1 MKKQMMMLLA
11 IAAMAGCSKS
21 EVVDN
26 PNDDGNTPIKLKTFV
41 GKAVKAAE
49 TTTANLTSFQME
61 AYTTSAAFPGT
72 ASTDEPTSFI
82 ASQLVSR
89 TGSTGSYSWPYT
101 GPQYW
106 PQGKKVSFFAYAP
119 ANGVTYV
126 APTGANWPN
135 FTYTV
140 AAEASQADLIVAQR
154 TDQDASTNSGS
165 VALTFNHA
173 LSQILFK
180 AKCEN
185 ADFTAVVKTIELSGI
200 QNEGTYTFAT
210 SASEGTAIEGAWSSV
225 TGTAGYA
232 YLTNGSVA
240 IAKTTSDPIAGTNG
254 ALMLMPQTLTNAKLK
269 VVYEVTLG
277 TGETAQT
284 FDVTKENVELK
295 ETWAPGMKYTYDL
308 TLVSDAKKITLDPSV
323 KPWTEGTITDQ
334 PSL

>member
-26 PNDDGNTPIKLKTFV
+26 PNGDGNTPIKLKTFV
-41 GKAVKAAE
+41 GKSVKAAE

-61 AYTTSAAFPGT
+61 AYTTAAAYPG
-72 ASTDEPTSFI
+72 ADAPTSFI
-82 ASQLVSR
+82 SSAV
-89 TGSTGSYSWPYT
+89 TTPGSWTYT

-106 PQGKKVSFFAYAP
+106 PQSLKVSFFAYAP
-119 ANGVTYV
+119 TTGVTYA
-126 APTGANWPN
+126 APAAAGWPGL
-135 FTYTV
+135 TYTV

-180 AKCEN
+180 AKCAT

-210 SASEGTAIEGAWSSV
+210 SATEGTAIEGSWSGV
-225 TGTAGYA
+225 KGAAGYA
-232 YLTNGSVA
+232 YLTNGTAA
-240 IAKTTSDPIAGTNG
+240 ITSAGEAIAGTNG

-277 TGETAQT
+277 NQK
-284 FDVTKENVELK
+284 FDVTKEDVALTG
-295 ETWAPGMKYTYDL
+295 TWAPGMKYTYDL

>member
-26 PNDDGNTPIKLKTFV
+26 PNGDGNTPIKLKTFV

-49 TTTANLTSFQME
+49 TTTDNLTSFQME
-61 AYTTSAAFPGT
+61 AYTTTAAYPG
-72 ASTDEPTSFI
+72 ADAPTSFI
-82 ASQLVSR
+82 SSAVTTPS
-89 TGSTGSYSWPYT
+89 SWTYT

-106 PQGKKVSFFAYAP
+106 PQSLKVSFFAYAP
-119 ANGVTYV
+119 TTGVTYA
-126 APTGANWPN
+126 APAAAGWPS

-140 AAEASQADLIVAQR
+140 AAEANQADLIVAQR
-154 TDQDASTNSGS
+154 TSQDATSNGGS

-180 AKCEN
+180 AKCAS

-210 SASEGTAIEGAWSSV
+210 SETEGTAIEGSWSGV
-225 TGTAGYA
+225 KGAEGYA
-232 YLTNGSVA
+232 YLTNGTAA
-240 IAKTTSDPIAGTNG
+240 ITSAGEAITGTNG
-254 ALMLMPQTLTNAKLK
+254 ALMLMPQTLTGAKLK
-269 VVYEVTLG
+269 VVYTVTIG
-277 TGETAQT
+277 SGDSEQS
-284 FDVTKENVELK
+284 FDVTKENVELTG
-295 ETWAPGMKYTYDL
+295 TWAPGMKYTYDL
-308 TLVSDAKKITLDPSV
+308 TLVSDATAITIVPGV
-323 KPWTEGTITDQ
+323 NTWTTGTTTN

>member
-61 AYTTSAAFPGT
+61 AYTTAAAYPG
-72 ASTDEPTSFI
+72 ADAPTSFI
-82 ASQLVSR
+82 SSAV
-89 TGSTGSYSWPYT
+89 TTPGSWTYT

-119 ANGVTYV
+119 ADGVTYV
-126 APTGANWPN
+126 APTGANWPR

-140 AAEASQADLIVAQR
+140 AAEASQADLIVAQC
-154 TDQDASTNSGS
+154 TDQDASTNNGS

-200 QNEGTYTFAT
+200 QNAGTYTYAT

-232 YLTNGSVA
+232 YLTNGTAA
-240 IAKTTSDPIAGTNG
+240 ITSAGEAIAGTNG

-269 VVYEVTLG
+269 VVYTVTVG
-277 TGETAQT
+277 SGETAQT
-284 FDVTKENVELK
+284 FEVTKEDVALTG
-295 ETWAPGMKYTYDL
+295 TWAPGMKYTYEL
-308 TLVSDAKKITLDPSV
+308 TLVSDATPISIVPGVNT
-323 KPWTEGTITDQ
+323 WTETTPDN

>member
-11 IAAMAGCSKS
+11 IAAMVGCSKS

-26 PNDDGNTPIKLKTFV
+26 PNGDGNTPIKLKTFV

-49 TTTANLTSFQME
+49 TTTDNLTSFQME
-61 AYTTSAAFPGT
+61 AYTTTAAYPG
-72 ASTDEPTSFI
+72 ADAPTSFI
-82 ASQLVSR
+82 SSAVTTPS
-89 TGSTGSYSWPYT
+89 SWTYT

-106 PQGKKVSFFAYAP
+106 PQSLKVSFFAYAP
-119 ANGVTYV
+119 TTGVTYA
-126 APTGANWPN
+126 APAAAGWPS

-140 AAEASQADLIVAQR
+140 AETEANQADLIVAQR
-154 TDQDASTNSGS
+154 TSQEATSNGGS

-180 AKCEN
+180 AKCAS

-210 SASEGTAIEGAWSSV
+210 SETEGTAIEGSWSGV
-225 TGTAGYA
+225 KGAEGYA
-232 YLTNGSVA
+232 YLTNGTAA

-254 ALMLMPQTLTNAKLK
+254 ALMLMPQTLNSAKLK

-295 ETWAPGMKYTYDL
+295 GTWAPGMKYTYDL
-308 TLVSDAKKITLDPSV
+308 TLVSDAKQITLDPSI

>member
-11 IAAMAGCSKS
+11 IAAMVGCSKS

-26 PNDDGNTPIKLKTFV
+26 PNGDGNTPIKLKTFV

-49 TTTANLTSFQME
+49 TTADNLTAFQMT
-61 AYTTSAAFPGT
+61 AYTTTAAYPGA
-72 ASTDEPTSFI
+72 ASSDEPVSFI
-82 ASQLVSR
+82 TSQLVSR
-89 TGSTGSYSWPYT
+89 TGSAGSYSWPYT

-119 ANGVTYV
+119 ADGVTYV
-126 APTGANWPN
+126 APTGAGWPGL
-135 FTYTV
+135 TYTV
-140 AAEASQADLIVAQR
+140 AAEANQVDLIVAQR
-154 TDQDASTNSGS
+154 TSQDAKLNNGS

-180 AKCEN
+180 AKCAS
-185 ADFTAVVKTIELSGI
+185 ADFTAKVKTIELSGI
-200 QNEGTYTFAT
+200 QNEGTYTFA
-210 SASEGTAIEGAWSSV
+210 SKAEGTAIEGEWSGV

-232 YLTNGSVA
+232 YLTNGDAA
-240 IAKTTSDPIAGTNG
+240 ITSAGEAITGTNG
-254 ALMLMPQTLTNAKLK
+254 ALMLMPQTLSGAKLK

-277 TGETAQT
+277 SQT

-295 ETWAPGMKYTYDL
+295 GTWAPGMKYTYDL
-308 TLVSDAKKITLDPSV
+308 TLVSDATAITIVPGV
-323 KPWTEGTITDQ
+323 NTWTEGTPTN